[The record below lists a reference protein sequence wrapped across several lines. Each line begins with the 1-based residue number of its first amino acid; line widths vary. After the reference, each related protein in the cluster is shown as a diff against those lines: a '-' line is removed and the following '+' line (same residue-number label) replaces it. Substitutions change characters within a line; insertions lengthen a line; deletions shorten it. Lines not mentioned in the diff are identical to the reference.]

1 MSGHSK
7 WSTIKRKK
15 GKEDAKR
22 GQIFS
27 KLARVI
33 TVAAREGGGNIS
45 SNVSLSNAVEKAKQH
60 NMPQDN
66 IEKAIKKGIGEVEG
80 AKYEQILYEGYGPE
94 GVAIM
99 VNVLTDNRKRS
110 ASEVRYIFTKH
121 NGNLGTSGS
130 VSWIFENKGII
141 LVQKDASYDE
151 EKLLEIAL
159 EAGADDIKEES
170 DHFEIT
176 CSPNILKD
184 VVGALKTSEIK
195 IISSESTMLPKN
207 TAKLDK
213 NSAAKLLKL
222 VDSLEDNDDVQ
233 EVYANFDISDEILEE
248 LT

>member
-45 SNVSLSNAVEKAKQH
+45 SNVSLSNAVDKAKQH

-141 LVQKDASYDE
+141 LAQKDASYDE

-176 CSPNILKD
+176 CSPNTLKD
-184 VVGALKTSEIK
+184 VVGVLNTSEIK

-207 TAKLDK
+207 TVKLDK